1 MLKQARVDLEIRV
14 DERTSELKAA
24 NKALQKEIRTRT
36 SMEEQLIRT
45 QRLRTVTELS
55 AGVSHNLNNI
65 LTCVLG
71 PAQLIRRM
79 TDDPDIV
86 REIDDIISSAT
97 RARDLV
103 SRLNQTVRG
112 GDDRTRPVAVPG
124 VIADAV
130 HAARPR
136 RKDEP
141 EAGDAPVELVTEL
154 EDVPPVAA
162 TETGLHNILL
172 NLIFNAVDA
181 MPEGGRVVLRAR
193 PVNDDVEITVSDT
206 SIGTFVREVDL
217 PRELVFGSYW
227 ARAAFSEDGRH
238 LYFTGPFNTQA
249 VYLSTVGPKGRLG
262 PWQATR
268 SMPASQNGRRSLHQI
283 FVAGRR
289 LHVLGGW
296 WADNNPGIRQIHA
309 AVVGQ
314 AGAVGPFRLLSAR
327 VPFVEV
333 AFSLARCGGRIYLAR
348 GDTIWVSARGEQGA
362 LTAFEPA
369 LTDARLQHENYGG
382 TGLACGGD
390 TLVLADE
397 ARTHLLHLGRK
408 GRPALVQSL
417 QNPAPFRRR
426 TVFCHRGRFFVTTT
440 HGGRIYRLSR

>member
-1 MLKQARVDLEIRV
+1 MTTSTARQIGPGASRYYPGWRV
-14 DERTSELKAA
+14 AVTLLSLLLCQCCAGQSPRAPTSTPNGEHRLVELT
-24 NKALQKEIRTRT
+24 TRLP
-36 SMEEQLIRT
+36 QPG
-45 QRLRTVTELS
+45 
-55 AGVSHNLNNI
+55 A
-65 LTCVLG
+65 
-71 PAQLIRRM
+71 
-79 TDDPDIV
+79 
-86 REIDDIISSAT
+86 
-97 RARDLV
+97 
-103 SRLNQTVRG
+103 
-112 GDDRTRPVAVPG
+112 DDRVEVY
-124 VIADAV
+124 DAV
-130 HAARPR
+130 R
-136 RKDEP
+136 
-141 EAGDAPVELVTEL
+141 
-154 EDVPPVAA
+154 
-162 TETGLHNILL
+162 
-172 NLIFNAVDA
+172 
-181 MPEGGRVVLRAR
+181 GRVVSFPGHLSPPRR
-193 PVNDDVEITVSDT
+193 PSHHRRPQPPLGRLFSRQVWSAAVSDT

-238 LYFTGPFNTQA
+238 LYLTGPFNTQA

>member
-55 AGVSHNLNNI
+55 AGVSHNLNSI

-103 SRLNQTVRG
+103 SRLNQAVRG
-112 GDDRTRPVAVPG
+112 GDDRTGPVAVPG

-136 RKDEP
+136 WKDEP

-206 SIGTFVREVDL
+206 GIGMGDEAKNRVFEPFYTTKADVGSGLGLSAVHNTVVSWNGSIEVISAPGHGATFRILL
-217 PRELVFGSYW
+217 PAW
-227 ARAAFSEDGRH
+227 
-238 LYFTGPFNTQA
+238 TGPEPQEEEALQTPDH
-249 VYLSTVGPKGRLG
+249 VHRGRLLIVEDDLG
-262 PWQATR
+262 
-268 SMPASQNGRRSLHQI
+268 
-283 FVAGRR
+283 VCR
-289 LHVLGGW
+289 LLT
-296 WADNNPGIRQIHA
+296 
-309 AVVGQ
+309 
-314 AGAVGPFRLLSAR
+314 RLLSADH
-327 VPFVEV
+327 EV
-333 AFSLARCGGRIYLAR
+333 ASVPDGEEAMEGFAPDKYDAVMIDLGMPGMPGDRVAR
-348 GDTIWVSARGEQGA
+348 GMRQQDPILATVLITGWDVPEDDSRRSVFDFHLKKPFDDLDKVAYTVASAVELHDRREKGMSECQG
-362 LTAFEPA
+362 PV
-369 LTDARLQHENYGG
+369 
-382 TGLACGGD
+382 TG
-390 TLVLADE
+390 
-397 ARTHLLHLGRK
+397 
-408 GRPALVQSL
+408 
-417 QNPAPFRRR
+417 
-426 TVFCHRGRFFVTTT
+426 
-440 HGGRIYRLSR
+440 